1 MNIVSGS
8 YTVQTLNYSNRTV
21 LITDSSLTNNQGCFG
36 DISDRSFV
44 ISSGKPLHLHDTVFI
59 FTGCDRSK
67 GPLLEGSK
75 YRCNFSNDICSAY
88 QRCGS
93 NPARNFPGCCSH
105 RADAVDYINL
115 ETLNCSSNGLNMGF
129 TSVVNLNPL
138 DDSADWVHGFQM
150 QWNGILTTSK
160 QCDACSSSKGVC
172 GYDQSDKSFLCYCSG
187 GVNRTTTCS
196 TGSSRSPPSPD
207 DNLDAPSPQPPSPSD
222 TGKSKKSVVVPVAL
236 SLGVGLGMLVGLLC
250 LHQRCRR
257 HRRSKSTSGGK
268 FEGFTLDDVVM
279 EATLRFT
286 YKELVAATNNFREEL
301 GRGGFGVVHKGVLSS
316 GETVAVKQ
324 LQGSKQG
331 EKEFRT
337 EMATLGNIQHPNLV
351 RLFGYC
357 FEGSQ
362 RLLVY
367 EYMENA
373 SLDRYIFRS
382 SNGNMQ
388 LPILQWGQRFRIAV
402 NTTRALHHLHEGCK
416 KPIVHYNMKPSN
428 ILLDRNFTPKVTDF
442 GLAKLMDKDHSQ
454 ALSCMRGTYGY
465 LAPEWMMGDKSITEK
480 SDVYSWGMVLL
491 EIVGGR
497 RNMDPDILDD
507 RKIYFPEWVHREIES
522 GDIAELLDKDLLI
535 ERVVAR
541 TIDAE
546 QVKVLCRV
554 ALWCIQEEVSKRPTM
569 KLVLDMLEGMVPVER
584 PPYPFKSR
592 SGISALSEDLWG
604 ERSNA
609 TSLSSSFDSRTL
621 VR

>member
-1 MNIVSGS
+1 
-8 YTVQTLNYSNRTV
+8 
-21 LITDSSLTNNQGCFG
+21 
-36 DISDRSFV
+36 
-44 ISSGKPLHLHDTVFI
+44 
-59 FTGCDRSK
+59 
-67 GPLLEGSK
+67 
-75 YRCNFSNDICSAY
+75 
-88 QRCGS
+88 
-93 NPARNFPGCCSH
+93 
-105 RADAVDYINL
+105 
-115 ETLNCSSNGLNMGF
+115 
-129 TSVVNLNPL
+129 
-138 DDSADWVHGFQM
+138 
-150 QWNGILTTSK
+150 
-160 QCDACSSSKGVC
+160 
-172 GYDQSDKSFLCYCSG
+172 
-187 GVNRTTTCS
+187 
-196 TGSSRSPPSPD
+196 
-207 DNLDAPSPQPPSPSD
+207 
-222 TGKSKKSVVVPVAL
+222 
-236 SLGVGLGMLVGLLC
+236 MLVGLLC